1 MVLPAAAHLS
11 TRVLS
16 GIVAANGL
24 GDLHRTLAPTAI
36 WRPPGAPDPRDA
48 ETADALTRLGWRQ
61 RNGSLDREVAASL
74 AVLCRP
80 DAEFYGWLTHDDA
93 TTAVLAAATGREAV
107 LAVRRPDATV
117 WLSTIPA
124 KRLAERLVAQLP
136 EAVSADGASVTVA
149 LTDLHA
155 ANRNGQV
162 RAQGGVIA
170 RRADPDVRHVQ
181 WLMSLPVT
189 GAGELYAAVRDD
201 NDTRLTH
208 DEPVEYADTA
218 TGRVLATK
226 PDPRHLRV
234 GPGSRDDLVAELHR
248 RSRRLAAE

>member
-1 MVLPAAAHLS
+1 MVLPAPAHLPA
-11 TRVLS
+11 RVLAR
-16 GIVAANGL
+16 ITADL
-24 GDLHRTLAPTAI
+24 GDLHHTLAPTAT
-36 WRPPGAPDPRDA
+36 WRPSGGTDPRDA
-48 ETADALTRLGWRQ
+48 ETNDALTRLGWR
-61 RNGSLDREVAASL
+61 RRDGSLDREVAAAL

-80 DAEFYGWLTHDDA
+80 DAEFYGWLTHDGA
-93 TTAVLAAATGREAV
+93 TTAVLAASAGREAV
-107 LAVRRPDATV
+107 LALRSDSSV
-117 WLSTIPA
+117 WLSTVPA

-136 EAVSADGASVTVA
+136 DMPPAAGHVTAVA

-155 ANRNGQV
+155 ANRNGHV
-162 RAQGGVIA
+162 RAPGGVVA

-189 GAGELYAAVRDD
+189 GAGELYAAVRGD

-208 DEPVEYADTA
+208 DEPVEYVDTTA
-218 TGRVLATK
+218 GRVLATK

-234 GPGSRDDLVAELHR
+234 GPGSRDDLVAVLHH

>member
-1 MVLPAAAHLS
+1 MVLPAAAQLPA
-11 TRVLS
+11 RVLAR
-16 GIVAANGL
+16 IVAGNGL
-24 GDLHRTLAPTAI
+24 GDLHHTLAPTAT
-36 WRPPGAPDPRDA
+36 WRPPGAPDPCDA

-74 AVLCRP
+74 AALCRP
-80 DAEFYGWLTHDDA
+80 DAEFYGWLTQDGA
-93 TTAVLAAATGREAV
+93 TTAVVAASAGREAV
-107 LAVRRPDATV
+107 LALRSDSSV
-117 WLSTIPA
+117 WLSTVPA

-136 EAVSADGASVTVA
+136 DTPSVAGHATTVA
-149 LTDLHA
+149 LADLHA
-155 ANRNGQV
+155 ASRNGRV

-181 WLMSLPVT
+181 RLMSLPVM

-208 DEPVEYADTA
+208 DEPVEYVDTSD
-218 TGRVLATK
+218 GRVLATK

-248 RSRRLAAE
+248 RQRRLTTG

>member
-1 MVLPAAAHLS
+1 MVLPAPAHLPA
-11 TRVLS
+11 RVLAR
-16 GIVAANGL
+16 ITADL
-24 GDLHRTLAPTAI
+24 GDLHHTLAPTAT
-36 WRPPGAPDPRDA
+36 WRAPGSPDPRDA
-48 ETADALTRLGWRQ
+48 ETADTLTRLGWRQ

-80 DAEFYGWLTHDDA
+80 DAEFYGWLTHDGA
-93 TTAVLAAATGREAV
+93 TTAVVTASAGREAV
-107 LAVRRPDATV
+107 LALRSDDSV
-117 WLSTIPA
+117 WLSTVPA

-136 EAVSADGASVTVA
+136 DLPSAAGHATTVA
-149 LTDLHA
+149 LADLHA

-189 GAGELYAAVRDD
+189 GAGELYAAVRDESG
-201 NDTRLTH
+201 TRLTH
-208 DEPVEYADTA
+208 DEPVEYVDTA
-218 TGRVLATK
+218 EGRVLATK
-226 PDPRHLRV
+226 SDPRHLRV